1 MNNVEIAEQRIEE
14 MQMVRTA
21 MADLKAMM
29 TGRDPYVEEGIVSII
44 CSNIARK
51 LLKVLS
57 AEQVNDDSYLS
68 RKCAT
73 IAANIGNMGML
84 GMSINK
90 IAYILYNQVKDI
102 ERFINMRPVQPGCM
116 CAQGFGSG
124 LAIPEEV
131 FKAIAANNEL
141 MANVDRKIK
150 LILSNPEFIAS
161 NLEIKI

>member
-1 MNNVEIAEQRIEE
+1 MNNVEIAEANMEVKK
-14 MQMVRTA
+14 MVRTA
-21 MADLKAMM
+21 MADLKVLM
-29 TGRDPYVEEGIVSII
+29 TGRDVFVEEGIVSII

-51 LLKVLS
+51 LLTVLS
-57 AEQVNDDSYLS
+57 MEQVNEDSYLS
-68 RKCAT
+68 RKCAV

-84 GMSINK
+84 NMSTSR

-102 ERFINMRPVQPGCM
+102 ERFIHMKPVQPGCM

-150 LILSNPEFIAS
+150 LILSDPEYIAS
-161 NLEIKI
+161 NLEIKL